1 MGPMQSC
8 QIMRKLTQ
16 KKFSIS
22 VEQKRF
28 LENYRRWGYSDRSSI
43 VRDAL
48 NIFMRELE
56 TAERKTIMKKKAQ
69 ELSSDYKE
77 NGRLTVFSKVT
88 KRDDR

>member
-1 MGPMQSC
+1 
-8 QIMRKLTQ
+8 MRKLTQ

-48 NIFMRELE
+48 NSFMKKLE
-56 TAERKTIMKKKAQ
+56 DAERRNLMKKKAQ

-77 NGRLTVFSKVT
+77 GRLIFSKAN
-88 KRDDR
+88 KSDKA

>member
-1 MGPMQSC
+1 
-8 QIMRKLTQ
+8 MRKLTQ

-48 NIFMRELE
+48 NTFMRELE
-56 TAERKTIMKKKAQ
+56 SAERKTIMKKKAQ

-77 NGRLTVFSKVT
+77 NGRLTVFSKVD
-88 KRDDR
+88 KREGR

>member
-1 MGPMQSC
+1 MQSY

-28 LENYRRWGYSDRSSI
+28 LENYRKWGYSDRSSI

-48 NIFMRELE
+48 NSFIKELE

-77 NGRLTVFSKVT
+77 NGRLTVFSKVD
-88 KRDDR
+88 KREGR

>member
-1 MGPMQSC
+1 
-8 QIMRKLTQ
+8 MRKLIQ

-77 NGRLTVFSKVT
+77 NGRLTVFSKVD
-88 KRDDR
+88 KREGR

>member
-1 MGPMQSC
+1 
-8 QIMRKLTQ
+8 MRKLTQ

-22 VEQKRF
+22 IEQKRF

-48 NIFMRELE
+48 NSFIKELE
-56 TAERKTIMKKKAQ
+56 AAERKIKMKKKAQ

-77 NGRLTVFSKVT
+77 NGRLTVFSKVD
-88 KRDDR
+88 KRYD

>member
-1 MGPMQSC
+1 
-8 QIMRKLTQ
+8 MRKLTQ

-48 NIFMRELE
+48 NIFMRELQ

-77 NGRLTVFSKVT
+77 NGRLTVFSKVE

>member
-1 MGPMQSC
+1 
-8 QIMRKLTQ
+8 MRKLTQ

-28 LENYRRWGYSDRSSI
+28 LENYQRWGYSDRSSI

-77 NGRLTVFSKVT
+77 NGRLTAFSKVEE
-88 KRDDR
+88 RYDR

>member
-1 MGPMQSC
+1 
-8 QIMRKLTQ
+8 MRKLTQ

-28 LENYRRWGYSDRSSI
+28 LEDYRRWGYSDRSSI

>member
-1 MGPMQSC
+1 ML
-8 QIMRKLTQ
+8 KLTQ

-22 VEQKRF
+22 LEQKRF

-48 NIFMRELE
+48 NTFMRELE
-56 TAERKTIMKKKAQ
+56 SAERKTIMKKKAK

-77 NGRLTVFSKVT
+77 NGRLTVFSKVD
-88 KRDDR
+88 KREQR

>member
-1 MGPMQSC
+1 MQSY

-48 NIFMRELE
+48 NTFMRELE

>member
-1 MGPMQSC
+1 
-8 QIMRKLTQ
+8 MRKLTQ

-22 VEQKRF
+22 IEQKRF

-48 NIFMRELE
+48 NSFIKELE
-56 TAERKTIMKKKAQ
+56 AAERKIKMKKKAQ

-77 NGRLTVFSKVT
+77 NGRLTVFSKVD
-88 KRDDR
+88 KRYDR

>member
-1 MGPMQSC
+1 
-8 QIMRKLTQ
+8 MRKLTQ

-22 VEQKRF
+22 LEQKRF

-48 NIFMRELE
+48 NSFMKELE
-56 TAERKTIMKKKAQ
+56 AAERKTLMKKKAQ

-77 NGRLTVFSKVT
+77 GRLTVFSEIDN
-88 KRDDR
+88 RDDR

>member
-1 MGPMQSC
+1 ML
-8 QIMRKLTQ
+8 KLTQ

-22 VEQKRF
+22 LEQKRF

-48 NIFMRELE
+48 NSFMKELE
-56 TAERKTIMKKKAQ
+56 TVERKTTMKKKAQ

-77 NGRLTVFSKVT
+77 NGILTVFSKLD
-88 KRDDR
+88 KREGR

>member
-1 MGPMQSC
+1 MHSY

>member
-1 MGPMQSC
+1 
-8 QIMRKLTQ
+8 MRKLTQ

-56 TAERKTIMKKKAQ
+56 TAERKTIMKKKAK

-77 NGRLTVFSKVT
+77 NGRLTVFSKVD
-88 KRDDR
+88 KKEGR

>member
-1 MGPMQSC
+1 
-8 QIMRKLTQ
+8 MRKLTQ

-88 KRDDR
+88 KREDR

>member
-1 MGPMQSC
+1 
-8 QIMRKLTQ
+8 MRKLTQ

-48 NIFMRELE
+48 NIFMRERE
-56 TAERKTIMKKKAQ
+56 TAERRTIMKKKAQ

>member
-1 MGPMQSC
+1 
-8 QIMRKLTQ
+8 MRKLTQ

-22 VEQKRF
+22 IEQKRF

-48 NIFMRELE
+48 NSFMKELKA
-56 TAERKTIMKKKAQ
+56 AERKTLMKKKAQ

-77 NGRLTVFSKVT
+77 GRLTVFSET
-88 KRDDR
+88 DNRDDR

>member
-1 MGPMQSC
+1 MQAYK
-8 QIMRKLTQ
+8 IMRKLTQ

-48 NIFMRELE
+48 NIFMKELE

>member
-1 MGPMQSC
+1 ML
-8 QIMRKLTQ
+8 KLTQ

-22 VEQKRF
+22 LEQKRF

-48 NIFMRELE
+48 NTFMRELE
-56 TAERKTIMKKKAQ
+56 SAERKTIMKKKAQ

-77 NGRLTVFSKVT
+77 NGRLTVFSKVD
-88 KRDDR
+88 KRKQR

>member
-1 MGPMQSC
+1 
-8 QIMRKLTQ
+8 MRKLTQ

-28 LENYRRWGYSDRSSI
+28 LENYRKWGYSDRSSI

-48 NIFMRELE
+48 NSFIKELE
-56 TAERKTIMKKKAQ
+56 ATERKTIMKKKAQ

-77 NGRLTVFSKVT
+77 NGRLTVFSKVEKGMIDET
-88 KRDDR
+88 G

>member
-1 MGPMQSC
+1 
-8 QIMRKLTQ
+8 MRKLIQ

-77 NGRLTVFSKVT
+77 NGRLTVFSKVE

>member
-1 MGPMQSC
+1 
-8 QIMRKLTQ
+8 MRKLTQ

-22 VEQKRF
+22 IEQKRF

-77 NGRLTVFSKVT
+77 GRLTVFSET
-88 KRDDR
+88 DNRDDR